1 MGAHKSLSPSED
13 SWEGFLEEVG
23 QAEMAAVQSGRGSYL
38 IHLLCYLSFILNQNS
53 PKHPISAH

>member
-23 QAEMAAVQSGRGSYL
+23 QAEAAAVQSGKGSYL
-38 IHLLCYLSFILNQNS
+38 NGSFTCY
-53 PKHPISAH
+53 AT

>member
-23 QAEMAAVQSGRGSYL
+23 QAEVAAVQWQR
-38 IHLLCYLSFILNQNS
+38 Q
-53 PKHPISAH
+53 PISTAHSPAMLLELHPETEFS